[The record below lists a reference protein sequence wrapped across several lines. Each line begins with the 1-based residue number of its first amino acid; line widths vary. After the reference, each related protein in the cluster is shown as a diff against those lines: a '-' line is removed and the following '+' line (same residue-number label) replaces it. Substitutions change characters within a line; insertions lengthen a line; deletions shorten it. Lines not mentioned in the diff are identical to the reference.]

1 VKTAKSK
8 LFDILEGVFSQRTVL
23 VRAVARLIIGGG
35 GGGGGGGGVYIHIFV
50 FYPTD
55 FLFYGM

>member
-1 VKTAKSK
+1 MKTAKSK

-35 GGGGGGGGVYIHIFV
+35 GGGYIHIFV

>member
-35 GGGGGGGGVYIHIFV
+35 GCIFIYSCSTRRISFFTV
-50 FYPTD
+50 CD
-55 FLFYGM
+55 HE